1 MPHVELLAPAGNY
14 DAFLGA
20 INAGADA
27 VYLAG
32 NRFGARA
39 YAENFSEEEIC
50 RAIRLAHFY
59 GKKIYLT
66 VNTLVKENELDGL
79 VDYLAPFCAAGLDAV
94 IVQDFGVLRF
104 LHRHFPKLALH
115 ASTQMTLTGV
125 LGASLIKEEGVCRI
139 VPARELSLA
148 EIREL
153 KEKTQLELE
162 CFIHGAMCYCY
173 SGQCLFSSILG
184 GRSGNR
190 GRCAQP
196 CRLPYQIEY
205 ADGKKSAACYPLSLK
220 DMCTLSILP
229 KLIAAGIDS
238 FKIEG
243 RMKRPEYAA
252 GVTALYRKYIDRFAD
267 NPEAYQVDSE
277 DLEQLK
283 NLYIR
288 SEIQTGYYDRHNGR
302 EMITLQKPSYLGS
315 EKGLLDRLREKYIHE
330 PNQTP
335 VSMYAVLRSGS
346 RMELTIRGAQGEVSV
361 SGEIVM
367 PAQRA
372 PLTDQELQKQLSK
385 TGASLIYA
393 AKVTIEMTGECFLP
407 VKSINDLRR
416 KAVRAY
422 EDMVIQKMGFP
433 VPEESAEYSSTDHN
447 SGYAPKEVPK
457 KHTAPTS
464 LARDVLVSAMEQLRT
479 ALKHKPRRIYIE
491 SDLYLSATVQI
502 RELIGIGTQQC
513 FLALPHILRKRDETY
528 LCRMTELLER
538 DELIQGFLVRNLE
551 ATAYLS
557 GLLGKASEKKIVTDA
572 GLYGMNRE
580 ALSFLGSY
588 ADEATL
594 PYELNAGECRI
605 LSNAAK
611 SQSLPLSLIAY
622 SRIPMMI
629 TANCIRQT
637 DGLCVL
643 KDPSKRETPVYLS
656 DRKQARFSVCTNC
669 KHCYNIIY
677 NSIPYSLHRKEKDIA
692 KVAPAALRYDF
703 VLETSEEM
711 DAILTGKVFPFEEYT
726 TGHFQRG
733 VE

>member
-1 MPHVELLAPAGNY
+1 MPHVELLAPAGSY

-20 INAGADA
+20 MNAGADA

-50 RAIRLAHFY
+50 RAIRLAHFH

-79 VDYLAPFCAAGLDAV
+79 KDYLSPLCDAGLDAV

-104 LHRHFPKLALH
+104 LHQHFPKLALH
-115 ASTQMTLTGV
+115 ASTQMTLTGA

-139 VPARELSLA
+139 VPARELSLT

-205 ADGKKSAACYPLSLK
+205 ANGKKSAECYPLSLK

-229 KLIAAGIDS
+229 ELIAAGIDS

-252 GVTALYRKYIDRFAD
+252 GVTALYRKYIDRFSD
-267 NPEAYQVDSE
+267 NPEAYQVE
-277 DLEQLK
+277 QKDLEQLK

-302 EMITLQKPSYLGS
+302 EMITMQKPSYLGS
-315 EKGLLDRLREKYIHE
+315 DEELLGRLREKYIHE
-330 PNQTP
+330 PFKTP
-335 VSMYAVLRSGS
+335 VSMRVLLNPGS
-346 RMELTIRGAQGEVSV
+346 RMKLTIHGEQGEISV
-361 SGEIVM
+361 LGEVVM
-367 PAQRA
+367 SAQRA
-372 PLTDQELQKQLSK
+372 PLTEQELQKQLSK
-385 TGASLIYA
+385 TGAALIRA
-393 AKVTIEMTGECFLP
+393 SEITIEQTGDCFLP
-407 VKSINDLRR
+407 VKSINALRR
-416 KAVRAY
+416 EAVRAY
-422 EDMVIQKMGFP
+422 EDMVIKKMGFP
-433 VPEESAEYSSTDHN
+433 VPENNTEDGSTDHN
-447 SGYAPKEVPK
+447 AAYVPEKVQKNRIDSIAP
-457 KHTAPTS
+457 
-464 LARDVLVSAMEQLRT
+464 ARDVLVATLEQLRT
-479 ALKHKPRRIYIE
+479 AIRHKPRRIYIE
-491 SDLYLSATVQI
+491 SDLYLSAAGQI
-502 RELIGIGTQQC
+502 RELTRSQTQKC
-513 FLALPHILRKRDETY
+513 FLALPHILRKRDEVY
-528 LCRMTELLER
+528 LCRLAKLLEE
-538 DELIQGFLVRNLE
+538 DALVHGFLVRNLE
-551 ATAYLS
+551 AAAYLS
-557 GLLGKASEKKIVTDA
+557 GLFGKESEKKIVTDA

-580 ALSFLGSY
+580 ALSFLSSY

-594 PYELNAGECRI
+594 PYELNAGECRR
-605 LSNAAK
+605 LSTAAR
-611 SQSLPLSLIAY
+611 SLSLPLSLIAY

-637 DGLCVL
+637 DGRCIL
-643 KDPSKRETPVYLS
+643 KNPSDRETPVYLS
-656 DRKQARFSVCTNC
+656 DRKQARLPVCTNC

-692 KVAPAALRYDF
+692 RIAPAALRYDF
-703 VLETSEEM
+703 VMETPKEM
-711 DAILTGKVFPFEEYT
+711 DAILTGEVFPFKEYT

>member
-1 MPHVELLAPAGNY
+1 MPNIELLAPAGSY

-50 RAIRLAHFY
+50 RAIRLAHFH

-79 VDYLAPFCAAGLDAV
+79 REYLAPLCNAGLDAV

-104 LHRHFPKLALH
+104 LHRHFPTLALH

-125 LGASLIKEEGVCRI
+125 RGASLIKNEGVCRI

-153 KEKTQLELE
+153 KEKTQMELE
-162 CFIHGAMCYCY
+162 CFIHGAMCYSY

-205 ADGKKSAACYPLSLK
+205 ADGKKSAECYPLSLK
-220 DMCTLSILP
+220 DMCTLSMLP
-229 KLIAAGIDS
+229 QLIAAGIDS

-252 GVTALYRKYIDRFAD
+252 GVTALYRKYIDCFAE
-267 NPEAYQVDSE
+267 NPKAYQVE
-277 DLEQLK
+277 PKDLELLK
-283 NLYIR
+283 KLYIR

-302 EMITLQKPSYLGS
+302 EMITIQKPSYLGS
-315 EKGLLDRLREKYIHE
+315 DEGLLGRLREKYIHE
-330 PNQTP
+330 PLQTP
-335 VSMYAVLRSGS
+335 VSMYAVLKPGD
-346 RMELTIRGAQGEVSV
+346 RMKLTIRGEQGEINAL
-361 SGEIVM
+361 GEVVM
-367 PAQRA
+367 TAQRA

-385 TGASLIYA
+385 TGAALIHA
-393 AKVTIEMTGECFLP
+393 AEVTIEQTGDCFLP
-407 VKSINDLRR
+407 VKSINNLRR

-422 EDMVIQKMGFP
+422 EDMVIQKMGYP
-433 VPEESAEYSSTDHN
+433 VPEENTEN
-447 SGYAPKEVPK
+447 SKNQNSLCVLKEVQKSGAVPVS
-457 KHTAPTS
+457 P
-464 LARDVLVSAMEQLRT
+464 ARDVLVAELEQLRT
-479 ALKHKPRRIYIE
+479 AIRHKPRRIYIE
-491 SDLYLSATVQI
+491 SDLYLSSAAQI
-502 RELIGIGTQQC
+502 RELIGTGAQKC

-528 LCRMTELLER
+528 LYSLTELLKE
-538 DELIQGFLVRNLE
+538 DGLVQGFLVRNLE
-551 ATAYLS
+551 AAAYLS
-557 GLLGKASEKKIVTDA
+557 DLLGKESTKKIVTDT

-580 ALSFLGSY
+580 ALSFLSSY

-605 LSNAAK
+605 LGAAAK
-611 SQSLPLSLIAY
+611 SLSLPLSLVAY

-637 DGLCVL
+637 DGRCIL
-643 KDPSKRETPVYLS
+643 KNPSERVTPVYLS
-656 DRKQARFSVCTNC
+656 DRKQARLPVCTNC

-677 NSIPYSLHRKEKDIA
+677 NSIPYSLHRKEKDIT

-703 VLETSEEM
+703 VMETPEEM
-711 DAILTGKVFPFEEYT
+711 DAILTGETFPFAEYT